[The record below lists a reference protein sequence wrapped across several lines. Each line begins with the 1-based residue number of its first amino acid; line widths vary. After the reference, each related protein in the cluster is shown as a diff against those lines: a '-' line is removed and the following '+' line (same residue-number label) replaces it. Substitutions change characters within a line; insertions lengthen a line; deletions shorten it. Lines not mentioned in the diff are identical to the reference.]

1 MTPPSALPYDCP
13 EAMDPPAGTS
23 WAALLEHVPDGAIV
37 LDVGCATG
45 SFAVAL
51 KRKGCRV
58 TGVEINP
65 AAAEVARTRCD
76 EVHVGDVSELLAR
89 GTLPAEAF
97 DVVLTADVLEH
108 LVDPWTLVRE
118 LRRVLKPGGFLLASL
133 PNVTHASVVLEMCR
147 GRFPTRPEGLLDAT
161 HLRFFGEESAI
172 SLFTQ
177 GNYRATVV
185 ARVRHDP
192 RHTEFATRLDTVPE
206 AVLGFLDAAN
216 PNATTYQFIIR
227 ATPAEAVAVDSPE
240 PPAPTPAP
248 IHEGLAREA
257 VELRAELGRYHEAA
271 LERQQYVEQLHE
283 QLSRRNADVAEL
295 DERVR
300 RSVEAV
306 REREVRLTAQEQA
319 LARLRTDRDR
329 WEGLQRRTRSTLA
342 TVAPRAALRVLYVT
356 EGWDGSYRYRC
367 KQAIEQLRR
376 DGVAANVIHLDDPGL
391 QAALPSYSVVVLFR
405 LQWSARV
412 EALVTSARQQQATL
426 VFEIDDLIFDPAFE
440 PLLPFLDDLPLA
452 ERLEYRERFVR
463 LRRTFDA
470 CDYFIGSTPALARHA
485 TALGKEAFVHPNLVS
500 PIYVRTARLLRLV
513 PRLPVIAYVSGSNTH
528 DRDLVSIGEVLAE
541 VLHARPDVRLFACG
555 FVDLPPALLG
565 VTDRIAWVPYQD
577 WRVYAWALAR
587 CRVAIAPMS
596 VVNDFTDGKS
606 ALKFF
611 EAGVFGVPTVAT
623 PTEPFREAITD
634 GHDGFL
640 PADTSEWRQKL
651 SLALDAERGRELGER
666 ARETVQ
672 ARFTYGAHRGR
683 LAALLHPLVG
693 RAPGPLPPR
702 LSIDPVRRGAPGN
715 PPRRWER
722 ARRELAFLRG
732 VGFTGGGLTSEAVAS
747 APPGNTITL
756 TPLAPAS
763 FESCVARIRRYG
775 PRWLSEE
782 RDVVQELAGG
792 AEGWE
797 AWEPND
803 DLRGRTYGGVACGPD
818 PWLVRQGLAITSGE
832 FRYLIVRMRAAA
844 RAPGP
849 AAQLFWAMDEAPTFT
864 ESDSVRWAVE
874 ADGEPHTYVLDLRG
888 TAWNFAGTVKAL
900 RLDPLDC
907 RGSIEVEEVLLVA
920 DLAQLA
926 QGDVRGP
933 LAARYLRGVG
943 IECGAL
949 QKGLPVPA
957 GATVLYV
964 DRLTPGQARLH
975 YPELEQQPLVEPD
988 VAADIHRLP
997 IPDGTLSFC
1006 IGNHL
1011 LEHARDPIAALEEM
1025 LRVVRPGGV
1034 AYVSVPDVGNPLDR
1048 RRPVTPFEHL
1058 LAHHEGP
1065 LDRTADDLVHVQEY
1079 TESAHPELDD
1089 VARADLVA
1097 RFVEQDYSI
1106 HFHTFDEAAFHRL
1119 VAHVVASI
1127 VEFARNAG
1135 PDFDEY
1141 VAVLRKRD
1149 PAADQTALAP
1159 AAGVDIVVPIHNARE
1174 DTVRCVHAV
1183 RRHARGNWR
1192 LVLVDDTSTDPEL
1205 VAWLDGVAAEDPR
1218 VQLLRNETNRGFV
1231 ATANRG
1237 MRNAGGRDVLLL
1249 NSDTVVAEEF
1259 LERLQA
1265 AAYDG
1270 DRPSIVS
1277 PLSNNAT
1284 ICSVPEWCKPN
1295 PIPAGFTLDRF
1306 ARLVADGSSQL
1317 RPDLVSAH
1325 GFCMYVPAA
1334 VLARVGFFDEQHF
1347 GRGFGEENDF
1357 CERAVALGF
1366 RVRLADDVFVYHRGS
1381 ASFGDD
1387 ASDGLK
1393 RVNYQTLEQ
1402 LHPTYFPRVAAF
1414 IQRNPLA
1421 PVHDNLR
1428 LAMRRGAVPG
1438 RTLLALLHASFDDP
1452 GGGTEH
1458 HVRDLLQTLR
1468 LPRAVVAVPEAD
1480 GLHLTEI
1487 LDGRLADALRYRL
1500 PLAEPPTRFLWDRPD
1515 FEEAVRTVVRV
1526 FGVGAVHLHQLCN
1539 WPIRIWRTFAALRIP
1554 FVATFQDFY
1563 CVCPNVNLYDVVD
1576 DRLCCAADERARP
1589 DPATC
1594 MRNLFA
1600 HFGLREPDDPID
1612 FLTRHRAEFGDLL
1625 RAADRVIFPSFATRD
1640 LVGRFQ
1646 GLDRVRS
1653 VVMPHGYLEPTRRVE
1668 RRGRRRTL
1676 HVALLGQVAYAI
1688 KGARNYLPLLERTR
1702 HLPMVWHVFGGTD
1715 AFGYGD
1721 SLRNLGLGSRLL
1733 LHGGYRREEIFEQLA
1748 AATIDLVAFL
1758 PPWPETFSY
1767 TLSEA
1772 LGAGIPVIVS
1782 DQGALPE
1789 RVRAEGVGVVVRS
1802 VDEAVAALER
1812 VVTDRDAL
1820 EQLQAAA
1827 TRFRHR
1833 TLAEMAAEYRPM
1845 YEDMLARGP
1854 EPASLTV
1861 QERRQLLAAH
1871 RAAAPARPVPPP
1883 QAPLLPHYHRFWYPY
1898 YLRLARLVPARLRRW
1913 AREQVARRWWRTV
1926 RSYDFANGVARP
1938 NDGLEFLGGRR
1949 HRAAFRVLHGDPHFV
1964 VETEPFSTRSVRVIR
1979 FEMRC
1984 EVRGPLFARLYW
1996 SHRTDE
2002 NFSEAKSIR
2011 IPLNGEDGRWHEY
2024 AVCVDQTEQRDLWD
2038 AEAEIHHLRF
2048 DPVNAPGTIELRAL
2062 CLCAVGEGRGDAA
2075 RTA

>member
-1 MTPPSALPYDCP
+1 MTPPSTLPYDCP
-13 EAMDPPAGTS
+13 EAMAPPAGTS
-23 WAALLEHVPDGAIV
+23 WAALLEQVPERAFV

-76 EVHVGDVSELLAR
+76 DVHVGDIAQLLAR
-89 GTLPAEAF
+89 GTFPAEAF

-108 LVDPWTLVRE
+108 LVDPWALVRE

-147 GRFPTRPEGLLDAT
+147 GRFPTQPEGLLDAT
-161 HLRFFGEESAI
+161 HLRFFGEESAL

-177 GNYRATVV
+177 GNYRAAIV
-185 ARVRHDP
+185 ARIRHDP
-192 RHTEFATRLDTVPE
+192 RHTEFVTRLDTVPE

-227 ATPAEAVAVDSPE
+227 ATPAEAELDEPAE
-240 PPAPTPAP
+240 PPAPAPAT
-248 IHEGLAREA
+248 IQEGLAREA

-271 LERQQYVEQLHE
+271 VERHQHIEQLHQ
-283 QLSRRNADVAEL
+283 QLSRKDADIVDL
-295 DERVR
+295 DRRVR
-300 RSVEAV
+300 RSADAI
-306 REREVRLTAQEQA
+306 RERDVRLTAQEQA
-319 LARLRTDRDR
+319 IAGLRTDRDR
-329 WEGLQRRTRSTLA
+329 WADLQRRTRATIT
-342 TVAPRAALRVLYVT
+342 TVAPRAAVRVLYVT

-367 KQAIEQLRR
+367 KQAVEQLRR
-376 DGVAANVIHLDDPGL
+376 DGIAANVMHVDDPAL
-391 QAALPSYSVVVLFR
+391 QGALPSYSIIVLFR
-405 LQWSARV
+405 VQWSARL
-412 EALVTSARQQQATL
+412 EALVTSARQQHATL

-440 PLLPFLDDLPLA
+440 ALLPFLDDLPLA
-452 ERLEYRERFVR
+452 ERFEYRERFVK
-463 LRRTFDA
+463 LRQTFDA

-500 PIYVRTARLLRLV
+500 PVYVRTARLLRRV
-513 PRLPVIAYVSGSNTH
+513 SRLPIIAYVSGSNTH
-528 DRDLVSIGEVLAE
+528 DRDLVSVGDVLAE
-541 VLHARPDVRLFACG
+541 ILDARPNVRLFACG
-555 FVDLPPALLG
+555 FVDLPPALRDL
-565 VTDRIAWVPYQD
+565 TDRIAWVPYQD

-623 PTEPFREAITD
+623 PTEAFRAAITD
-634 GHDGFL
+634 RHDGFL
-640 PADTSEWRQKL
+640 AADTAEWREKL
-651 SLALDAERGRELGER
+651 SVALDEERGREVGER
-666 ARETVQ
+666 ARATVH
-672 ARFTYGAHRGR
+672 ARFTYAAQRGA

-693 RAPGPLPPR
+693 RAPGPVPPR
-702 LSIDPVRRGAPGN
+702 LSLDPVRRGARGHV

-722 ARRELAFLRG
+722 ARREFAFFRG
-732 VGFTGGGLTSEAVAS
+732 AGFIGEQPPSPAAAS
-747 APPGNTITL
+747 PPPGNAITL
-756 TPLAPAS
+756 TPLAPAP
-763 FESCVARIRRYG
+763 FDACLARIRRYG
-775 PRWLSEE
+775 AGWLSEE
-782 RDVVQELAGG
+782 RDVVRELAGG
-792 AEGWE
+792 AEGWD

-803 DLRGRTYGGVACGPD
+803 DLRGKASNGTVASGPD
-818 PWLVRQGLAITSGE
+818 PWLVREGLAIAAAQ
-832 FRYLIVRMRAAA
+832 FRYLIVRMRATT
-844 RAPGP
+844 RALSA
-849 AAQLFWAMDEAPTFT
+849 AAQLFWAVDDGPTFT
-864 ESDSVRWAVE
+864 EPDSVRWGVD
-874 ADGEPHTYVLDLRG
+874 ADSASRTYVLDLRG
-888 TAWNFAGTVKAL
+888 TAWNFAGTVTAL

-907 RGSIEVEEVLLVA
+907 RGSLEVEEVLLVA

-926 QGDVRGP
+926 PGDLRRP
-933 LAARYLRGVG
+933 LADRYLRGVG

-949 QKGLPVPA
+949 QKGLPVPPA
-957 GATVLYV
+957 ATVFYI
-964 DRLTPGQARLH
+964 DRLTPEQARLH
-975 YPELEQQPLVEPD
+975 YPELREHALVAPH

-997 IPDGTLSFC
+997 IPDSAVAFC

-1025 LRVVRPGGV
+1025 LRVVRPGGLV
-1034 AYVSVPDVGNPLDR
+1034 YVSVPDVGNPLDR
-1048 RRPVTPFEHL
+1048 RRPVTPFEHV
-1058 LAHHEGP
+1058 LAHHDGT
-1065 LDRTADDLVHVQEY
+1065 LDRAADDLLHFEEY
-1079 TESAHPELDD
+1079 TASAHTELDD
-1089 VARADLVA
+1089 AARADLVA

-1119 VAHVVASI
+1119 IAHVGASI

-1135 PDFDEY
+1135 PEFDEY

-1149 PAADQTALAP
+1149 VAAHQTTLAP
-1159 AAGVDIVVPIHNARE
+1159 AEGVDVIVPIHNARE
-1174 DTVRCVHAV
+1174 DTVRCVQAV
-1183 RRHARGNWR
+1183 RRHARGDWR
-1192 LVLVDDTSTDPEL
+1192 LILVDDASTDPAL
-1205 VAWLDGVAAEDPR
+1205 VAWLDGVAAEDLR

-1231 ATANRG
+1231 ASANRG
-1237 MRNAGGRDVLLL
+1237 MRHAAGRDVLLL
-1249 NSDTVVAEEF
+1249 NSDTAVTEGF
-1259 LERLQA
+1259 LERLHA

-1270 DRPSIVS
+1270 QPSIVS

-1284 ICSVPEWCKPN
+1284 ICSVPAWCKPN
-1295 PIPAGFTLDRF
+1295 PIPAGFTLDGF
-1306 ARLVADGSSQL
+1306 ASLVAEGSLQL

-1334 VLARVGFFDEQHF
+1334 VLARVGLFDEQYF

-1387 ASDGLK
+1387 TSDGLK
-1393 RVNYQTLEQ
+1393 RVNYQTLER

-1421 PVHDNLR
+1421 AVHENVR
-1428 LAMRRGAVPG
+1428 LAMRRGAAAPG
-1438 RTLLALLHASFDDP
+1438 GTLLALLHASFDEP

-1458 HVRDLLQTLR
+1458 HVRDLLQALR

-1487 LDGRLADALRYRL
+1487 LDGRLDEALRYRL
-1500 PLAEPPTRFLWDRPD
+1500 PLAEPPSRFLWERPD
-1515 FEEAVRTVVRV
+1515 VEEAIRTIVRL
-1526 FGVGAVHLHQLCN
+1526 FGVRAVHLHQLCN

-1554 FVATFQDFY
+1554 FAATFQDFY
-1563 CVCPNVNLYDVVD
+1563 CVCPNVNLYDIED
-1576 DRLCCAADERARP
+1576 DRLCCAAEDGARP

-1594 MRNLFA
+1594 MRHLFA
-1600 HFGLREPDDPID
+1600 HFGLREPDDPLE
-1612 FLTRHRAEFGDLL
+1612 FVTRHRAEFGDLL

-1640 LVGRFQ
+1640 LVGRFHD
-1646 GLDRVRS
+1646 LDRVRS
-1653 VVMPHGYLEPTRRVE
+1653 VVMPHGYLEPSHRVE
-1668 RRGRRRTL
+1668 RRDRRRTL
-1676 HVALLGQVAYAI
+1676 NVALLGQVAYAI
-1688 KGARNYLPLLERTR
+1688 KGARSYPPLLERTR
-1702 HLPMVWHVFGGTD
+1702 HLPIVWHVFGGTD

-1721 SLRNLGLGSRLL
+1721 TLRQLGLGSRLV
-1733 LHGGYRREEIFEQLA
+1733 LHGWYRREDIFEQLA
-1748 AATIDLVAFL
+1748 AAAIDLVVFL

-1767 TLSEA
+1767 ALSEA

-1789 RVRAEGVGVVVRS
+1789 RVRADGVGVVVRS

-1812 VVTDRDAL
+1812 FANDRAAL
-1820 EQLQAAA
+1820 EALQAAA
-1827 TRFRHR
+1827 ARFRHR
-1833 TLAEMAAEYRPM
+1833 TVREMADEYRPM
-1845 YEDMLARGP
+1845 YEEMLARGP
-1854 EPASLTV
+1854 VPASVTLHD
-1861 QERRQLLAAH
+1861 RRQLFAAH
-1871 RAAAPARPVPPP
+1871 RAVAAPRSVS
-1883 QAPLLPHYHRFWYPY
+1883 QAQGAVLPHYHRRWYPY
-1898 YLRLARLVPARLRRW
+1898 YLRLARLVPTRLRKW

-1926 RSYDFANGVARP
+1926 RRYDFANGAVKP

-1964 VETEPFSTRSVRVIR
+1964 VDTDPFSTRNVRVIR
-1979 FEMRC
+1979 FEMRY
-1984 EVRGPLFARLYW
+1984 EVRGPLFAQLYW

-2002 NFSEAKSIR
+2002 SFSEAKSIR
-2011 IPLNGEDGRWHEY
+2011 IPLNGQDGRWHEY
-2024 AVCVDQTEQRDLWD
+2024 TVFVDQSEQRGLWD

-2062 CLCAVGEGRGDAA
+2062 RLCAVGDAVHA
-2075 RTA
+2075 A